1 MFKKL
6 QSILTKKEIFSF
18 FLIIF
23 FSLFTL
29 LLEVISLTSIFPL
42 LNIILEPDSLLE
54 NKYMQL
60 IYQNIN
66 YKYFFDNFQ
75 KFILFAI
82 ISIFVI
88 KFICF
93 YFLYNYQSRYIYFTE
108 QRIASTLYKNYLN
121 QNYIFFTSKNSSTM
135 INNMTNLT
143 ISVVITLRNIIE
155 LVSNYILIILLLL
168 TLLIVS
174 PFITLLALFSLA
186 LPTLIIYL
194 LFKQKIILFG
204 KILVKNRQKV
214 IQNIQQSIH
223 NIKVLKLW
231 NKSSLV
237 VNKFDKYTIEMA
249 SVNKNIY
256 LLQHFPRVLLELL
269 LVSVLIFA
277 VFILINYDYDLKK
290 IIYSIGFF
298 AAVSVKL
305 LPAINKIL
313 ISSQGMQAGFKSV
326 DVLYKDLKNIKKHHY
341 TNTKKNITE
350 FNSINI
356 NNLSFKYKDQDNY
369 LFENINIQLSKNKII
384 GLIGETGS
392 GKSTFVDLILGL
404 LKPNQGNIF
413 LDENELDL
421 NKISLNDVFGYVQQN
436 PYLYEDTILNNILF
450 FNSEINQDKI
460 NSAVKI
466 SQLHQYIES
475 LPLGL
480 NTFIGE
486 NALTISG
493 GQKQRISI
501 ARCLYNNPQLIIFDE
516 ATNSVNQEIENKIMG
531 SLNEIKE
538 NKCILIVTHNVEN
551 LKFCDEIY
559 EICNKKIIKKK

>member
-18 FLIIF
+18 FLIIL

-54 NKYMQL
+54 NQYMQL

-82 ISIFVI
+82 IFIFLV

-155 LVSNYILIILLLL
+155 LVSNYILIFLLLL

-204 KILVKNRQKV
+204 KILVKNREKV

-223 NIKVLKLW
+223 NIKVVKLW

-237 VNKFDKYTIEMA
+237 VNKFDKY
-249 SVNKNIY
+249 
-256 LLQHFPRVLLELL
+256 
-269 LVSVLIFA
+269 
-277 VFILINYDYDLKK
+277 
-290 IIYSIGFF
+290 
-298 AAVSVKL
+298 
-305 LPAINKIL
+305 
-313 ISSQGMQAGFKSV
+313 
-326 DVLYKDLKNIKKHHY
+326 
-341 TNTKKNITE
+341 
-350 FNSINI
+350 
-356 NNLSFKYKDQDNY
+356 
-369 LFENINIQLSKNKII
+369 
-384 GLIGETGS
+384 
-392 GKSTFVDLILGL
+392 
-404 LKPNQGNIF
+404 
-413 LDENELDL
+413 
-421 NKISLNDVFGYVQQN
+421 
-436 PYLYEDTILNNILF
+436 
-450 FNSEINQDKI
+450 
-460 NSAVKI
+460 
-466 SQLHQYIES
+466 
-475 LPLGL
+475 
-480 NTFIGE
+480 
-486 NALTISG
+486 
-493 GQKQRISI
+493 
-501 ARCLYNNPQLIIFDE
+501 
-516 ATNSVNQEIENKIMG
+516 
-531 SLNEIKE
+531 
-538 NKCILIVTHNVEN
+538 
-551 LKFCDEIY
+551 
-559 EICNKKIIKKK
+559 

>member
-1 MFKKL
+1 
-6 QSILTKKEIFSF
+6 
-18 FLIIF
+18 
-23 FSLFTL
+23 
-29 LLEVISLTSIFPL
+29 
-42 LNIILEPDSLLE
+42 
-54 NKYMQL
+54 
-60 IYQNIN
+60 
-66 YKYFFDNFQ
+66 
-75 KFILFAI
+75 
-82 ISIFVI
+82 
-88 KFICF
+88 
-93 YFLYNYQSRYIYFTE
+93 
-108 QRIASTLYKNYLN
+108 
-121 QNYIFFTSKNSSTM
+121 
-135 INNMTNLT
+135 
-143 ISVVITLRNIIE
+143 
-155 LVSNYILIILLLL
+155 
-168 TLLIVS
+168 
-174 PFITLLALFSLA
+174 
-186 LPTLIIYL
+186 LIIYL

-223 NIKVLKLW
+223 NIKVVKLW
-231 NKSSLV
+231 NKSNLV

-326 DVLYKDLKNIKKHHY
+326 DVLYKDLKNIKKNHY

-350 FNSINI
+350 FDSIII

-369 LFENINIQLSKNKII
+369 LFENINIQFSKNKII

-404 LKPNQGNIF
+404 LKPNEGNIF
-413 LDENELDL
+413 IDENELDL
-421 NKISLNDVFGYVQQN
+421 SKISLNDVFGYVQQN

-466 SQLHQYIES
+466 SQLHQYIDS

-501 ARCLYNNPQLIIFDE
+501 ARCLYNNPQLIILDE
-516 ATNSVNQEIENKIMG
+516 ATNSVNQEIENKILG

-551 LKFCDEIY
+551 
-559 EICNKKIIKKK
+559 

>member
-1 MFKKL
+1 
-6 QSILTKKEIFSF
+6 
-18 FLIIF
+18 
-23 FSLFTL
+23 
-29 LLEVISLTSIFPL
+29 
-42 LNIILEPDSLLE
+42 
-54 NKYMQL
+54 
-60 IYQNIN
+60 
-66 YKYFFDNFQ
+66 
-75 KFILFAI
+75 
-82 ISIFVI
+82 
-88 KFICF
+88 
-93 YFLYNYQSRYIYFTE
+93 
-108 QRIASTLYKNYLN
+108 
-121 QNYIFFTSKNSSTM
+121 M

-155 LVSNYILIILLLL
+155 LVSNYILIFLLLL

-204 KILVKNRQKV
+204 KILVKNREKV

-223 NIKVLKLW
+223 NIKVVKLW

-277 VFILINYDYDLKK
+277 VFVLINYDYDLKK

-326 DVLYKDLKNIKKHHY
+326 DVLYKDLKNIKKNHF
-341 TNTKKNITE
+341 TNTKKNITK

-369 LFENINIQLSKNKII
+369 LFENINMQLSKNKII

-404 LKPNQGNIF
+404 LKPNSGNIF
-413 LDENELDL
+413 IDENELDL

-450 FNSEINQDKI
+450 FNSEINKDKI

-466 SQLHQYIES
+466 SQLYQYIDS

-501 ARCLYNNPQLIIFDE
+501 ARCLYNNPQLIILDE
-516 ATNSVNQEIENKIMG
+516 ATNSVNQEIENKILS